1 MTDWTQSAFNTRD
14 HRIFN
19 EMLNVALEHFWCNEE
34 DLSQS
39 CAPERTANLLAGRNQ
54 IPRYFQRAIYEA

>member
-1 MTDWTQSAFNTRD
+1 
-14 HRIFN
+14 
-19 EMLNVALEHFWCNEE
+19 MLNVALEHFWCNEE